1 MTITLGRNDPCHCG
15 SGKKYKK
22 CHWGEDQRAVAARAA
37 AEQARRKRLEA
48 VGHPTDS
55 EMRGLYEE
63 VTGRNAPAGP
73 LPAEVRQTVTE
84 LWQQRRLA
92 EQSRAQL
99 AERQAEWESHFADHP
114 EEFERVASELASDS
128 FFDSYELTEEN
139 IAKVRQQLGELPE
152 AEVDLHPYAT
162 EAIRLSLDQEDRAN
176 FHEALLSLLP
186 DLVDED
192 KLAEAYVLTT
202 CADRVLLP
210 DAPLSPF
217 LRDVVVRS
225 LKREG

>member
-15 SGKKYKK
+15 SGKKYKR
-22 CHWGEDQRAVAARAA
+22 CHWNEDQRAVAERAA
-37 AEQARRKRLEA
+37 AEQARRKRLDA

-73 LPAEVRQTVTE
+73 LPAEIRQTVTE

-99 AERQAEWESHFADHP
+99 GERQAEWESHFAAQP
-114 EEFERVASELASDS
+114 GEFERIAAELASDP
-128 FFDSYELTEEN
+128 FFDGYELTDEN
-139 IAKVRQQLGELPE
+139 IAKVRQQLGEMPE
-152 AEVDLHPYAT
+152 AEADLHGYAT
-162 EAIRLSLDQEDRAN
+162 EAIRISLDQEDRTN
-176 FHEALLSLLP
+176 FHEAMLSLLP
-186 DLVDED
+186 DLVDEG
-192 KLAEAYVLTT
+192 KFKEAYVLTT
-202 CADRVLLP
+202 CADRVLVP

-225 LKREG
+225 LKKE